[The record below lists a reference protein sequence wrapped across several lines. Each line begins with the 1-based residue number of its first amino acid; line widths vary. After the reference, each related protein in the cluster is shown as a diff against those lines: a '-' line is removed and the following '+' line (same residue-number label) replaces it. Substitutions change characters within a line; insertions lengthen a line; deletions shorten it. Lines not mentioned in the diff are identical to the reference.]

1 MHMCGFVHEMLKQS
15 QLYLK
20 ERFIR
25 MLKYKT
31 LILLIKDKIQ
41 GNPLWDSMEG
51 KHFLINMAKIV
62 WPVLLVSLNR
72 QEAWRAAR
80 CQAALNVCS
89 DLTWVRM
96 FGLQSRARSAVYWSV
111 HGVLGHS
118 LSPVCFLLPECRIR
132 STWKAGKCPPEAQKP
147 SGRDVR
153 HGLWVQLTARLLWK
167 KNLVWH

>member
-1 MHMCGFVHEMLKQS
+1 MHMCGFVHEMRKQS
-15 QLYLK
+15 QPYLK

-31 LILLIKDKIQ
+31 LIFLIKDKIP
-41 GNPLWDSMEG
+41 GSPLWGSMKG

-62 WPVLLVSLNR
+62 WPVLLVSLYR

-80 CQAALNVCS
+80 CRAALNACS
-89 DLTWVRM
+89 DLAWVTM

-111 HGVLGHS
+111 HGVLSHR
-118 LSPVCFLLPECRIR
+118 LSPVCFLWPECCIR
-132 STWKAGKCPPEAQKP
+132 STWKAGKCPPEEQKP
-147 SGRDVR
+147 SGKDVR
-153 HGLWVQLTARLLWK
+153 QGLCVQLTARLLLK